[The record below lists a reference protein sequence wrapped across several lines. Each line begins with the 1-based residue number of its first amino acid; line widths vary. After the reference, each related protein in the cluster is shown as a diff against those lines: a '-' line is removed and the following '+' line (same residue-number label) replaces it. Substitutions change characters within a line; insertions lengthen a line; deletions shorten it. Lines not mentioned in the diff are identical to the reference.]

1 MAHPEI
7 SHSYIFLISP
17 NLIKWKKIFFRTRVG
32 EGGTSVAP
40 WISQTNALHEF
51 YIFSFDLLR
60 NVWWYL
66 SYYITVAMCGGLC
79 NWNYFHYLYSQP
91 TCHMHTSE
99 WGDYLKEI
107 IFINVPVF
115 HIFPC
120 RHTSVTYRALTVRR
134 FSMETASGCS
144 SRQCPARLRTSSRR
158 TTRWRWRTRWRGTRS
173 SRRSTTPSRSTRSPS
188 PTSTTSPPT

>member
-1 MAHPEI
+1 
-7 SHSYIFLISP
+7 
-17 NLIKWKKIFFRTRVG
+17 
-32 EGGTSVAP
+32 
-40 WISQTNALHEF
+40 
-51 YIFSFDLLR
+51 
-60 NVWWYL
+60 
-66 SYYITVAMCGGLC
+66 MCGGLC
-79 NWNYFHYLYSQP
+79 NWNYFHYLYSQL
-91 TCHMHTSE
+91 TCHTHTSE

-158 TTRWRWRTRWRGTRS
+158 TTRWLWRTRWRGTRG
-173 SRRSTTPSRSTRSPS
+173 SRRSTTPSRSTHSPS
-188 PTSTTSPPT
+188 RTSTTSPLTSIQVHTILHFLKLCCTYIEEICNKSVKISARIWQIFIH